1 MNRWPVLRGAAV
13 MFHAASRI
21 YGEMSGRVE
30 FRVPKS
36 EEVVKVTRKFV
47 IGTPMV
53 PLMGLSFLGMR

>member
-30 FRVPKS
+30 FHFQRGCGEKLL
-36 EEVVKVTRKFV
+36 RGNFV
-47 IGTPMV
+47 NGTPLRV
-53 PLMGLSFLGMR
+53 